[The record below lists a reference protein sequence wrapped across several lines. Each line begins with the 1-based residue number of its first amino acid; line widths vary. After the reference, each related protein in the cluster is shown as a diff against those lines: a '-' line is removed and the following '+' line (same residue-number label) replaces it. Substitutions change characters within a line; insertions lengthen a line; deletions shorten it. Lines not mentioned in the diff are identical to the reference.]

1 MSAQKAPSR
10 PRQVT
15 TAGVLG
21 VVGSVLLVLSLF
33 DAVQRVRSVEMRSA
47 VDDFLSQ
54 PPGNGLGVS
63 TGWVLEVL
71 HGMVLLN
78 GALAAVTAVLAVYV
92 VQRHHAARIG
102 FSVAAAL
109 LLLTA
114 PLSGGV
120 MAMLVAFAATM
131 LWGQPARDWFAGRE
145 PAAARASVR
154 GEREGSGPQPYW
166 SRPDHEEPREGAPSR
181 PDPSWPAPGHESA
194 SAPQVGSAPSG
205 QSAAPSTWTR
215 PGVEAPATG
224 PTGGDA
230 PRPAAYPF
238 GTRPDP
244 HWAPPGVDQQP
255 GVPAWAVGTAQ
266 DPDRRPGSVT
276 TAAILTWVFSGLTTL
291 VYLLV
296 VVMLMAARQPLVD
309 AIQADP
315 QFESLPMSTGDL
327 LAVLWVM
334 SAVSIFWSVSAFA
347 LAILVFRRVSWA
359 RVALVV
365 SAAAAMLV
373 SLLAFP
379 FGLLHGL
386 AAATTF
392 ALLLGKRSTSWFAR
406 RPLSTTS
413 GPYGTGGPGS
423 GGAGPGGPGPGGAGR
438 GEVQGRGGP
447 GERPAAPV
455 YPGTPGGDTLRGP
468 DGPRPDAPPQGDG
481 ATPAPPPYRQPAPPP
496 YQQPGKK
503 QKPPVW

>member
-1 MSAQKAPSR
+1 MSAQKVPAR

-33 DAVQRVRSVEMRSA
+33 DALQRVRSVEMRSA
-47 VDDFLSQ
+47 VEEFLAE

-63 TGWVLEVL
+63 AGWVLDVL

-78 GALAAVTAVLAVYV
+78 GALAAVAAVLAVYV
-92 VQRHHAARIG
+92 IQRHQAARIG

-120 MAMLVAFAATM
+120 MAMLIAFAATM

-145 PAAARASVR
+145 PAPAPVAASREP
-154 GEREGSGPQPYW
+154 GGEGSGAPPFW
-166 SRPDHEEPREGAPSR
+166 SRPDHDVRGESTSRPDASR
-181 PDPSWPAPGHESA
+181 PDPSWPAPEPVRGSSE
-194 SAPQVGSAPSG
+194 PVPPPGQSAPS
-205 QSAAPSTWTR
+205 AWAR
-215 PGVEAPATG
+215 PGSEAPVPEVAS
-224 PTGGDA
+224 GGET
-230 PRPAAYPF
+230 PGPAAYPF

-244 HWAPPGVDQQP
+244 HWAPPGVDQAP
-255 GVPAWAVGTAQ
+255 GVPPWAVGTRQ

-276 TAAILTWVFSGLTTL
+276 TAAVLTWVFAGLTTL
-291 VYLLV
+291 AYLLV
-296 VVMLMAARQPLVD
+296 VVMLMTARQPLVD

-315 QFESLPMSTGDL
+315 QFESLPMSTDDL

-334 SAVSIFWSVSAFA
+334 SAVSIFWSVSAFT
-347 LAILVFRRVSWA
+347 LAVLVYRRVGWA

-392 ALLLGKRSTSWFAR
+392 ALLLGKRSAAWFAR
-406 RPLSTTS
+406 RPLGTTPS
-413 GPYGTGGPGS
+413 GPPGPSGPGP
-423 GGAGPGGPGPGGAGR
+423 GPGGPGGPGGSSGP
-438 GEVQGRGGP
+438 GGP
-447 GERPAAPV
+447 AYPGEPDGRPAAPA
-455 YPGTPGGDTLRGP
+455 YPGTPDGDREQP
-468 DGPRPDAPPQGDG
+468 EPPHG
-481 ATPAPPPYRQPAPPP
+481 QPAPPP
-496 YQQPGKK
+496 YQQPGK

>member
-1 MSAQKAPSR
+1 MSAHKVPPR

-33 DAVQRVRSVEMRSA
+33 DAAQRVRSVEMRSA
-47 VDDFLSQ
+47 VEDFLSE

-63 TGWVLEVL
+63 TGWVLEML
-71 HGMVLLN
+71 HGMVLVN
-78 GALAAVTAVLAVYV
+78 GALAAVAAVFAVYV
-92 VQRHHAARIG
+92 VQRHHGARIG
-102 FSVAAAL
+102 FSIVAVL

-145 PAAARASVR
+145 PAPKAVR
-154 GEREGSGPQPYW
+154 RDRE
-166 SRPDHEEPREGAPSR
+166 EEGATR
-181 PDPSWPAPGHESA
+181 SWPAPDPASLSS
-194 SAPQVGSAPSG
+194 SAPGG
-205 QSAAPSTWTR
+205 TGAAWAS
-215 PGVEAPATG
+215 
-224 PTGGDA
+224 
-230 PRPAAYPF
+230 PAAETPGPAPYPF

-244 HWAPPGVDQQP
+244 RWAPPAADQQP
-255 GVPAWAVGTAQ
+255 AVPAWAVGTPQ

-276 TAAILTWVFSGLTTL
+276 SAAVLTWVFAGLTAL
-291 VYLLV
+291 GYLLV

-315 QFESLPMSTGDL
+315 QFESLPLSTNDL

-334 SAVSIFWSVSAFA
+334 SAVAIFWSVSAFV
-347 LAILVFRRVSWA
+347 LAVLVFRRVAWA
-359 RVALVV
+359 RVGLVV

-392 ALLLGKRSTSWFAR
+392 ALLLGRRSAAWFAR
-406 RPLSTTS
+406 RPHDRSAV
-413 GPYGTGGPGS
+413 GPFGP
-423 GGAGPGGPGPGGAGR
+423 GAGPGPGDR
-438 GEVQGRGGP
+438 RH
-447 GERPAAPV
+447 
-455 YPGTPGGDTLRGP
+455 
-468 DGPRPDAPPQGDG
+468 APPYPQS
-481 ATPAPPPYRQPAPPP
+481 PPPSPQAPPS
-496 YQQPGKK
+496 GK

>member
-1 MSAQKAPSR
+1 MSAHKLPSR

-33 DAVQRVRSVEMRSA
+33 DAVARVRSVEMRSA
-47 VDDFLSQ
+47 VEKFLAE

-63 TGWVLEVL
+63 VGWVLEVL
-71 HGMVLLN
+71 HGLVLLN

-92 VQRHHAARIG
+92 VQRHHGARIG

-145 PAAARASVR
+145 PAPAAASSRAD
-154 GEREGSGPQPYW
+154 GDDAGGQPFW
-166 SRPDHEEPREGAPSR
+166 SRPDHA
-181 PDPSWPAPGHESA
+181 A
-194 SAPQVGSAPSG
+194 APSG
-205 QSAAPSTWTR
+205 WRR
-215 PGVEAPATG
+215 PGSEAPVSDDVA
-224 PTGGDA
+224 GGDA

-244 HWAPPGVDQQP
+244 SWAPPGVDQQP

-266 DPDRRPGSVT
+266 DPGRRPGSVT
-276 TAAILTWVFSGLTTL
+276 TAAALTWVFSGLTTL

-315 QFESLPMSTGDL
+315 QFESLPMSTDDL
-327 LAVLWVM
+327 LAVLWVL

-347 LAILVFRRVSWA
+347 LAVLVFRRVGWA
-359 RVALVV
+359 RIVLVV

-392 ALLLGKRSTSWFAR
+392 ALLLGRKSAAWFTR
-406 RPLSTTS
+406 RPYASS
-413 GPYGTGGPGS
+413 PP
-423 GGAGPGGPGPGGAGR
+423 PPPGPGGH
-438 GEVQGRGGP
+438 EQ
-447 GERPAAPV
+447 PAAPP
-455 YPGTPGGDTLRGP
+455 Y
-468 DGPRPDAPPQGDG
+468 
-481 ATPAPPPYRQPAPPP
+481 PPPPPP
-496 YQQPGKK
+496 PGK

>member
-1 MSAQKAPSR
+1 MSAQKVPAR

-15 TAGVLG
+15 TAGALG
-21 VVGSVLLVLSLF
+21 LVGSVLLVFSLF

-47 VDDFLSQ
+47 VDDFLAE

-63 TGWVLEVL
+63 TGWVLEAL
-71 HGMVLLN
+71 HGIVLLN
-78 GALAAVTAVLAVYV
+78 GALAAVSAVLAVYV
-92 VQRHHAARIG
+92 VQRHRGARIG
-102 FSVAAAL
+102 FSVVAVL

-131 LWGQPARDWFAGRE
+131 LWGQPARDWFAGRTPATATSRSGDE
-145 PAAARASVR
+145 RPAAA
-154 GEREGSGPQPYW
+154 PFW
-166 SRPDHEEPREGAPSR
+166 SRPDHDVRDESSTR
-181 PDPSWPAPGHESA
+181 PDPSHPDPSWQAPRPFAEGGTA
-194 SAPQVGSAPSG
+194 SG
-205 QSAAPSTWTR
+205 
-215 PGVEAPATG
+215 EAPA
-224 PTGGDA
+224 
-230 PRPAAYPF
+230 PATYPF

-255 GVPAWAVGTAQ
+255 GVPAWAVGTSQ

-276 TAAILTWVFSGLTTL
+276 TAAVLTWIFSGLITL

-315 QFESLPMSTGDL
+315 QFESLPMSTDDL

-347 LAILVFRRVSWA
+347 LAVLVFRRVGWA
-359 RVALVV
+359 RIALVV

-392 ALLLGKRSTSWFAR
+392 ALLLGKRSAAWFAR
-406 RPLSTTS
+406 RTVTPPGGSH
-413 GPYGTGGPGS
+413 GPY
-423 GGAGPGGPGPGGAGR
+423 GPGPGG
-438 GEVQGRGGP
+438 GGH
-447 GERPAAPV
+447 E
-455 YPGTPGGDTLRGP
+455 
-468 DGPRPDAPPQGDG
+468 
-481 ATPAPPPYRQPAPPP
+481 QPAPPP
-496 YQQPGKK
+496 YPQSAPPPAPPPGK

>member
-1 MSAQKAPSR
+1 MSAQKVPSR
-10 PRQVT
+10 PRQVIV
-15 TAGVLG
+15 AGVLG

-47 VDDFLSQ
+47 VEDFLSE
-54 PPGNGLGVS
+54 PPGDGLGVS

-92 VQRHHAARIG
+92 VQRHHGARIG

-131 LWGQPARDWFAGRE
+131 LWGQPARDWFAGRT
-145 PAAARASVR
+145 PVAATASARA
-154 GEREGSGPQPYW
+154 GG
-166 SRPDHEEPREGAPSR
+166 EGAPPGQSWPR
-181 PDPSWPAPGHESA
+181 PGEGTRAEQAPAGPDRAWPAPEARPAA
-194 SAPQVGSAPSG
+194 SADADVE
-205 QSAAPSTWTR
+205 
-215 PGVEAPATG
+215 PGG
-224 PTGGDA
+224 

-255 GVPAWAVGTAQ
+255 GVPAWAVGTPQ

-276 TAAILTWVFSGLTTL
+276 TAVVVTWVFSGLTTL

-296 VVMLMAARQPLVD
+296 VGMLMAARQPLVD

-315 QFESLPMSTGDL
+315 QFESLPMSTDDL

-334 SAVSIFWSVSAFA
+334 SAVSIFWSVSAFT
-347 LAILVFRRVSWA
+347 LAVLAFRRVAWA

-379 FGLLHGL
+379 FGLLHGM

-392 ALLLGKRSTSWFAR
+392 ALLLGKRSAAWFAH
-406 RPLSTTS
+406 RPLTTT
-413 GPYGTGGPGS
+413 PPGGPGS
-423 GGAGPGGPGPGGAGR
+423 GGYGGPGG
-438 GEVQGRGGP
+438 GEP
-447 GERPAAPV
+447 ARPDPST
-455 YPGTPGGDTLRGP
+455 YPDPP
-468 DGPRPDAPPQGDG
+468 DGSHEQ
-481 ATPAPPPYRQPAPPP
+481 PAPPPYQQPAPPP
-496 YQQPGKK
+496 YQQPGKPP
-503 QKPPVW
+503 KPPVW

>member
-1 MSAQKAPSR
+1 MSAQKVTSR

-33 DAVQRVRSVEMRSA
+33 DAVQRVRSVEMRSS
-47 VDDFLSQ
+47 VEEFLSE

-63 TGWVLEVL
+63 ADWVLQVL
-71 HGMVLLN
+71 HVMVLLN
-78 GALAAVTAVLAVYV
+78 GALAAITAVLAVYV
-92 VQRHHAARIG
+92 IQRHHAARIG
-102 FSVAAAL
+102 FTVAAAL
-109 LLLTA
+109 MLLTA

-145 PAAARASVR
+145 PAKAPARAD
-154 GEREGSGPQPYW
+154 REDREDRKESAPHPSWSAPDRDQRADGGAGSGGHGSPHG
-166 SRPDHEEPREGAPSR
+166 SAHSSTASER
-181 PDPSWPAPGHESA
+181 SWPAPERGA
-194 SAPQVGSAPSG
+194 VA
-205 QSAAPSTWTR
+205 T
-215 PGVEAPATG
+215 APAPEESET
-224 PTGGDA
+224 P
-230 PRPAAYPF
+230 PPAAYPF

-276 TAAILTWVFSGLTTL
+276 TAAVLTLVFSGATALI
-291 VYLLV
+291 YLLI

-309 AIQADP
+309 AIQSDP
-315 QFESLPMSTGDL
+315 QFESLPVSTDDL

-334 SAVSIFWSVSAFA
+334 SAVAIFWSVSAFA
-347 LAILVFRRVSWA
+347 LGVLVFRRVGWA

-392 ALLLGKRSTSWFAR
+392 ALLLGKRSAAWFAR
-406 RPLSTTS
+406 RSPAGS
-413 GPYGTGGPGS
+413 GPYGPGP
-423 GGAGPGGPGPGGAGR
+423 GPGGPGGNRPGSGDGGYR
-438 GEVQGRGGP
+438 GPGSGDDEFRRP
-447 GERPAAPV
+447 GERPDAPV
-455 YPGTPGGDTLRGP
+455 YPGVPGD
-468 DGPRPDAPPQGDG
+468 DGQQVPPSHEQ
-481 ATPAPPPYRQPAPPP
+481 PPPPPYGQPTPPYDQPAPPP
-496 YQQPGKK
+496 YGQPYPPPPGK

>member
-1 MSAQKAPSR
+1 MSAQKVTSR

-21 VVGSVLLVLSLF
+21 VVGSVLLVFSLF

-54 PPGNGLGVS
+54 PPGDGLGVS

-71 HGMVLLN
+71 HAMVLLN

-92 VQRHHAARIG
+92 IQRHRAARVG
-102 FSVAAAL
+102 FSIAAGL
-109 LLLTA
+109 MLLTA

-145 PAAARASVR
+145 PAPAGSSARADR
-154 GEREGSGPQPYW
+154 DGAQPFW
-166 SRPDHEEPREGAPSR
+166 SRPDHEDVRRPSSSH
-181 PDPSWPAPGHESA
+181 PDASWPAPDHAPPA
-194 SAPQVGSAPSG
+194 STSGPSG
-205 QSAAPSTWTR
+205 QVAAP
-215 PGVEAPATG
+215 G
-224 PTGGDA
+224 
-230 PRPAAYPF
+230 PAAYPF
-238 GTRPDP
+238 GARPDP
-244 HWAPPGVDQQP
+244 QWAPPGVDQQP
-255 GVPAWAVGTAQ
+255 EVPAWAVGTAQ
-266 DPDRRPGSVT
+266 DPGRRPGSVT
-276 TAAILTWVFSGLTTL
+276 TAAVLTWVFSGLTTL
-291 VYLLV
+291 VFLIV

-315 QFESLPMSTGDL
+315 QFESLPMSTDDL

-334 SAVSIFWSVSAFA
+334 SAVSIFWSVSAFV
-347 LAILVFRRVSWA
+347 LAVLVFGRFAWA

-365 SAAAAMLV
+365 SAAVAMLV

-392 ALLLGKRSTSWFAR
+392 ALLLGKRSAAWFR
-406 RPLSTTS
+406 HRQP
-413 GPYGTGGPGS
+413 PP
-423 GGAGPGGPGPGGAGR
+423 PGGG
-438 GEVQGRGGP
+438 VQP
-447 GERPAAPV
+447 PAAP
-455 YPGTPGGDTLRGP
+455 YS
-468 DGPRPDAPPQGDG
+468 
-481 ATPAPPPYRQPAPPP
+481 QPAPPP
-496 YQQPGKK
+496 YQPAGK

>member
-1 MSAQKAPSR
+1 MSAQKIPAR

-21 VVGSVLLVLSLF
+21 VVGSVLLVFSLF
-33 DAVQRVRSVEMRSA
+33 DAIQRVRSVEMRSA

-102 FSVAAAL
+102 FSIAAAL

-145 PAAARASVR
+145 PAAAGAASAR
-154 GEREGSGPQPYW
+154 GNDSGAQPFW

-194 SAPQVGSAPSG
+194 PAPHGGPAPSG
-205 QSAAPSTWTR
+205 RSAAPSTWAR
-215 PGVEAPATG
+215 PGVEASEPG
-224 PTGGDA
+224 RSGGDA
-230 PRPAAYPF
+230 PGPAAYPF

-244 HWAPPGVDQQP
+244 HWAPPGVDQQS

-315 QFESLPMSTGDL
+315 QFESLPMSTDDL
-327 LAVLWVM
+327 LAVLWLM

-347 LAILVFRRVSWA
+347 LAILVFRRVGWA

-379 FGLLHGL
+379 FGLLHGF

-392 ALLLGKRSTSWFAR
+392 ALLLGKRSAAWFAR
-406 RPLSTTS
+406 RPLATIS
-413 GPYGTGGPGS
+413 GPY
-423 GGAGPGGPGPGGAGR
+423 GPGGPGPGGPGPGGVGPGGPGP

-447 GERPAAPV
+447 DERPSAQV
-455 YPGTPGGDTLRGP
+455 YPGTPGGETSP
-468 DGPRPDAPPQGDG
+468 EQAGPRPDAPPPGDG
-481 ATPAPPPYRQPAPPP
+481 ATPPPPPYQPPAPPP
-496 YQQPGKK
+496 YQQPGK

>member
-1 MSAQKAPSR
+1 MSAQKVPSR

-47 VDDFLSQ
+47 VEEFLAE

-63 TGWVLEVL
+63 AGWVLEVL
-71 HGMVLLN
+71 HGMVLVN
-78 GALAAVTAVLAVYV
+78 GALAAVAAVLAVFV
-92 VQRHHAARIG
+92 IQRHHGARIG

-109 LLLTA
+109 LLITA

-145 PAAARASVR
+145 PAPAVAPASRRAD
-154 GEREGSGPQPYW
+154 GGGSGAPPFW
-166 SRPDHEEPREGAPSR
+166 SRPDHDVRGESSSHPDPAR
-181 PDPSWPAPGHESA
+181 PDASWPAPDAVPGS
-194 SAPQVGSAPSG
+194 SGPGAPTGP
-205 QSAAPSTWTR
+205 AAPSAWTR
-215 PGVEAPATG
+215 PGTEVPVPELGPAGAETPG
-224 PTGGDA
+224 
-230 PRPAAYPF
+230 PAAYPF

-244 HWAPPGVDQQP
+244 HWAPPGADQAP
-255 GVPAWAVGTAQ
+255 GVAPWAVGTRE
-266 DPDRRPGSVT
+266 DPERRPGSVT
-276 TAAILTWVFSGLTTL
+276 TAAVLTWIFSGLTTL
-291 VYLLV
+291 AYLLV

-315 QFESLPMSTGDL
+315 QFDSLPMSTDDL

-347 LAILVFRRVSWA
+347 LAVLVFRRVGWA

-365 SAAAAMLV
+365 SAASAMLV

-379 FGLLHGL
+379 FGLVHGL

-392 ALLLGKRSTSWFAR
+392 ALLLGKRSAAWFAR
-406 RPLSTTS
+406 RPLTTPS
-413 GPYGTGGPGS
+413 GPYGPGPGGPYGPGTGGPG
-423 GGAGPGGPGPGGAGR
+423 GPGST
-438 GEVQGRGGP
+438 GGP
-447 GERPAAPV
+447 DGPV
-455 YPGTPGGDTLRGP
+455 YPGTPDGDRGQQ
-468 DGPRPDAPPQGDG
+468 APPNE
-481 ATPAPPPYRQPAPPP
+481 QPAPPP
-496 YQQPGKK
+496 YPPPGK

>member
-1 MSAQKAPSR
+1 MSAQKVTSR

-33 DAVQRVRSVEMRSA
+33 DAVQRVRSVEMRSS
-47 VDDFLSQ
+47 VEEFLSE

-63 TGWVLEVL
+63 ADWVLQVL
-71 HGMVLLN
+71 HVMVLLN

-92 VQRHHAARIG
+92 IQRHRAARIG
-102 FSVAAAL
+102 FTVAAAL
-109 LLLTA
+109 MLLTA

-145 PAAARASVR
+145 PAKAPARADR
-154 GEREGSGPQPYW
+154 EERKGPAPHPSW
-166 SRPDHEEPREGAPSR
+166 SAPDHDQRPDGGSDSTGHGAAHGSAHGSTGAPER
-181 PDPSWPAPGHESA
+181 AWPAPERGA
-194 SAPQVGSAPSG
+194 VA
-205 QSAAPSTWTR
+205 T
-215 PGVEAPATG
+215 APAREESET
-224 PTGGDA
+224 P
-230 PRPAAYPF
+230 PPATYPF

-276 TAAILTWVFSGLTTL
+276 TAAVLTMVFSGVTTL
-291 VYLLV
+291 VYLLI

-309 AIQADP
+309 AIQSDP
-315 QFESLPMSTGDL
+315 QFESLPMSTDDL

-347 LAILVFRRVSWA
+347 LGVLVFRRVGWA

-392 ALLLGKRSTSWFAR
+392 ALLLGKKSAAWFAHR
-406 RPLSTTS
+406 SPTAS
-413 GPYGTGGPGS
+413 GPYGP
-423 GGAGPGGPGPGGAGR
+423 GPGGPGPGGPGPGGPGAGPGPGD
-438 GEVQGRGGP
+438 GEYRRP
-447 GERPAAPV
+447 GERPEAPV
-455 YPGTPGGDTLRGP
+455 YPGVPGDR
-468 DGPRPDAPPQGDG
+468 DQQAPPSHEQ
-481 ATPAPPPYRQPAPPP
+481 PPPPPYSQPAQPPYGQPAPPP
-496 YQQPGKK
+496 GK

>member
-1 MSAQKAPSR
+1 MSAQKVPAR

-33 DAVQRVRSVEMRSA
+33 DAVQRVHSVEMRSA
-47 VDDFLSQ
+47 VEEFLAE

-63 TGWVLEVL
+63 AGWVLDVL

-78 GALAAVTAVLAVYV
+78 GALAAVAAVLAVYV
-92 VQRHHAARIG
+92 IQRHHAARIG

-114 PLSGGV
+114 PVSGGV

-145 PAAARASVR
+145 PAPAAASASR
-154 GEREGSGPQPYW
+154 QPGGEGSGPPPFW
-166 SRPDHEEPREGAPSR
+166 SRPDHDVHGESSSRPDTSR
-181 PDPSWPAPGHESA
+181 PDPSWPAPEPVRGSSDPVPPA
-194 SAPQVGSAPSG
+194 GQSAPSAWARPGSDAPVTEVGSAAG
-205 QSAAPSTWTR
+205 ET
-215 PGVEAPATG
+215 PG
-224 PTGGDA
+224 
-230 PRPAAYPF
+230 PAAYPF

-244 HWAPPGVDQQP
+244 HWAPPGVDQTP
-255 GVPAWAVGTAQ
+255 GVPPWAVGTRQ

-276 TAAILTWVFSGLTTL
+276 TAAVLTWVFSGLTTL
-291 VYLLV
+291 AYLLV

-315 QFESLPMSTGDL
+315 QFESLPMSTDDL

-334 SAVSIFWSVSAFA
+334 SAVSIFWSVSAFT
-347 LAILVFRRVSWA
+347 LAVLVFRRVGWA
-359 RVALVV
+359 RIALVV

-392 ALLLGKRSTSWFAR
+392 ALLLGKRSAAWFAR
-406 RPLSTTS
+406 RPVSTTPS
-413 GPYGTGGPGS
+413 GPYGPGP
-423 GGAGPGGPGPGGAGR
+423 GPGGPGGPAY
-438 GEVQGRGGP
+438 P
-447 GERPAAPV
+447 GEPDGRPGAPV
-455 YPGTPGGDTLRGP
+455 YPGAWDGDREQP
-468 DGPRPDAPPQGDG
+468 AAPPPHEQPEPPREQP
-481 ATPAPPPYRQPAPPP
+481 AAPPYQQPAPPPYQQPAPPP
-496 YQQPGKK
+496 YQQPGK

>member
-1 MSAQKAPSR
+1 MSAQKVPAR

-33 DAVQRVRSVEMRSA
+33 DAIQRVRSVEMRSA
-47 VDDFLSQ
+47 VEEFLAE

-63 TGWVLEVL
+63 AGWVLDVL

-78 GALAAVTAVLAVYV
+78 GALAAVAAVLAVYV
-92 VQRHHAARIG
+92 IQRHHAARIG

-120 MAMLVAFAATM
+120 MAMLIAFAATM

-145 PAAARASVR
+145 PAPAPVSGPRHAGS
-154 GEREGSGPQPYW
+154 EGSAPPPFW
-166 SRPDHEEPREGAPSR
+166 SRPDHDARDESSAPGEPSR
-181 PDPSWPAPGHESA
+181 PDPSWPAPEPVRGSSDPVPPAGQTSPSA
-194 SAPQVGSAPSG
+194 WV
-205 QSAAPSTWTR
+205 R
-215 PGVEAPATG
+215 PGT
-224 PTGGDA
+224 DA
-230 PRPAAYPF
+230 PVSQGPAAGETPGPAAYPF

-244 HWAPPGVDQQP
+244 HWAPPGADQAP
-255 GVPAWAVGTAQ
+255 GVPPWAVGTRQ

-276 TAAILTWVFSGLTTL
+276 TAAALTWVFSGLTAL
-291 VYLLV
+291 VYLLI
-296 VVMLMAARQPLVD
+296 VVMLMTARQPLVD

-315 QFESLPMSTGDL
+315 QFDSLPMSTDDL

-334 SAVSIFWSVSAFA
+334 SAVSIFWSVSAFT
-347 LAILVFRRVSWA
+347 LAVLVYRRVGWA

-379 FGLLHGL
+379 FGLLHGV

-392 ALLLGKRSTSWFAR
+392 ALLLGKRSAAWFAR
-406 RPLSTTS
+406 RPVSPTPS
-413 GPYGTGGPGS
+413 GPS
-423 GGAGPGGPGPGGAGR
+423 ASGGPGPGGP
-438 GEVQGRGGP
+438 GGP
-447 GERPAAPV
+447 AYPGEPDGRPGAPA
-455 YPGTPGGDTLRGP
+455 YPGTPHDHDQP
-468 DGPRPDAPPQGDG
+468 AAPPHEQ
-481 ATPAPPPYRQPAPPP
+481 PAPPPYQQPAPPP
-496 YQQPGKK
+496 YQQPGK